1 MAPIGLK
8 LGQNAFRTIPDI
20 LFFEAENDKFVR
32 TLSGLLP
39 PDDSSDR
46 RETWS
51 KCVSDD
57 PRHFIFRRRKFFF
70 GELWWVGA
78 ARPGG
83 WGPPGLVGGGR
94 PATGGRK
101 GAGTRLSKFSA

>member
-1 MAPIGLK
+1 MAIYLSNITPIGVK

-20 LFFEAENDKFVR
+20 LFFEAESVNFLR
-32 TLSGLLP
+32 TLNGLLP

-57 PRHFIFRRRKFFF
+57 PNISSFDPETQF
-70 GELWWVGA
+70 L
-78 ARPGG
+78 GG
-83 WGPPGLVGGGR
+83 FLVEHMII
-94 PATGGRK
+94 
-101 GAGTRLSKFSA
+101 